1 MKYAQPF
8 LFFRKLSY
16 LIKMGRGVHLLE
28 TLKQVNSSLPF
39 DEINKLI
46 ERYRKEGA
54 GNMDTL

>member
-1 MKYAQPF
+1 M
-8 LFFRKLSY
+8 FFRKLSY

-28 TLKQVNSSLPF
+28 TLKQANSSLPF